1 VQRQTKKQ
9 ESRLG
14 CSFKGK
20 PYQGAAHGT
29 TGVLYMLLKAM
40 QVVPEMQQ
48 NRFPYVVL
56 ESTL

>member
-1 VQRQTKKQ
+1 
-9 ESRLG
+9 
-14 CSFKGK
+14 
-20 PYQGAAHGT
+20 
-29 TGVLYMLLKAM
+29 VLYMLLKAM